1 MRAVYLVA
9 YDISDDRRRDA
20 AFRIL
25 RGFGDHVQYSVF
37 RVDASPT
44 ELVRLRARLT
54 AAIDNKI
61 DRVLFADLGPT
72 DGRGATAITTLGV
85 PPETPGGRSAIIW

>member
-1 MRAVYLVA
+1 MRSAYLVA
-9 YDISDDRRRDA
+9 YDITDDGRRDRV
-20 AFRIL
+20 FRIL

-54 AAIDNKI
+54 ESIDHKR
-61 DRVLFADLGPT
+61 DRVLVADLGPT
-72 DGRGATAITTLGV
+72 DGRGATAISTLGLAV
-85 PPETPGGRSAIIW
+85 ELSGGRSAIVW